1 MIATNGCDF
10 WFVWPREHIPV
21 SCAGAC
27 RPSFDGCRHSSAVW
41 LREAA
46 TQSTQEAWGEGSL
59 LVGYAY
65 SSTADS
71 YETELGTFVS
81 VVYINVEVRQGSMS
95 TWVFEWNASPFRG
108 IERSVCLSTSDLL
121 NSNRRTVWLD
131 WKAYP
136 KEMQRSTYSSI
147 WELSPPHSKVWG
159 QEKEIKRLCK
169 SVISTLSTLG
179 GIFHKNLHPQR
190 FTVHSEYQVSCLC

>member
-1 MIATNGCDF
+1 MIATNGCGF
-10 WFVWPREHIPV
+10 WFVWPREHKPV

-27 RPSFDGCRHSSAVW
+27 RPSFDGRRHSSAVW

-59 LVGYAY
+59 FVGYAY

-121 NSNRRTVWLD
+121 NSDCRTVWLD

-136 KEMQRSTYSSI
+136 KDMQRSTYSSI
-147 WELSPPHSKVWG
+147 GNCHRRTARSEGRRK
-159 QEKEIKRLCK
+159 K
-169 SVISTLSTLG
+169 SS
-179 GIFHKNLHPQR
+179 
-190 FTVHSEYQVSCLC
+190 VSANQ

>member
-10 WFVWPREHIPV
+10 WFVWPREHKPV

-27 RPSFDGCRHSSAVW
+27 RPSFDGRRHSSAVW

-71 YETELGTFVS
+71 YETGLGTFVS

-95 TWVFEWNASPFRG
+95 TWVFEWNASPFRPFRG

-147 WELSPPHSKVWG
+147 GNCHRRTARSEGRRK
-159 QEKEIKRLCK
+159 K
-169 SVISTLSTLG
+169 SS
-179 GIFHKNLHPQR
+179 
-190 FTVHSEYQVSCLC
+190 VSANQ

>member
-1 MIATNGCDF
+1 MVAMNGCDL
-10 WFVWPREHIPV
+10 WFVWLREHKPV

-27 RPSFDGCRHSSAVW
+27 RPSFDGRRHSSAVW

-59 LVGYAY
+59 FVSYTY
-65 SSTADS
+65 SSTGDS

-81 VVYINVEVRQGSMS
+81 VVINVEVRQGSMS
-95 TWVFEWNASPFRG
+95 TWVFEWNASPFLFLSGCRKV
-108 IERSVCLSTSDLL
+108 SLSSTSDLL
-121 NSNRRTVWLD
+121 NSNHRTVWLD

-147 WELSPPHSKVWG
+147 GNCHRSAARSEGRRK
-159 QEKEIKRLCK
+159 K
-169 SVISTLSTLG
+169 SS
-179 GIFHKNLHPQR
+179 
-190 FTVHSEYQVSCLC
+190 VSANQ